1 MKIDV
6 YSATGVKKGAAEL
19 PASIFEAAINE
30 GLMHQAVVRQQSN
43 RRYPIAHVK
52 SRGEVKGSTRKLFAQ
67 KGTGRARRG
76 SARSPILR
84 GGGKAFGPRNNAN
97 FVKNMPKK
105 MRRAALKSCLSM
117 QASNGV
123 IIGLEGYPNEV
134 KTKGVIALLEKL
146 PVSVGRTIL
155 FVLPERHE
163 DLQLSI
169 RNVPGAKTVNVAY
182 LNPVDVLCADSI
194 IFMVDSIKMT
204 EEIFGGKEV
213 KKKAPAKKT
222 DTKAAPKKEEE
233 KKEVKK
239 PVAAKAPK
247 AEEKKEVK
255 KVPAKKAAPK
265 KKTTTPK
272 AK

>member
-1 MKIDV
+1 M
-6 YSATGVKKGAAEL
+6 
-19 PASIFEAAINE
+19 
-30 GLMHQAVVRQQSN
+30 
-43 RRYPIAHVK
+43 
-52 SRGEVKGSTRKLFAQ
+52 FAQ

-204 EEIFGGKEV
+204 EEIFGVKEV

-233 KKEVKK
+233 KKEESQN
-239 PVAAKAPK
+239 PYDPYGNANNPYFAYPPDYYYDDEDDDEDDEDWEDEDDD
-247 AEEKKEVK
+247 EEDE
-255 KVPAKKAAPK
+255 
-265 KKTTTPK
+265 
-272 AK
+272 